1 MLIKILVV
9 ILFLLILL
17 SLGSGLFYLVKDQ
30 GKTKRTAKALTYRIA
45 ISLIAFL
52 LLITVRTA
60 SFAFSRAPQ
69 ARPANN

>member
-52 LLITVRTA
+52 FLMIGYFTGLIQPHGI
-60 SFAFSRAPQ
+60 SG
-69 ARPANN
+69 